1 MRTIFK
7 NTLRAILV
15 ISVSSS
21 VTFAQ
26 NISINETGNVPDQS
40 AILDVQSTDKG
51 VLIPRVDI
59 ADLNTAAPVVAPE
72 TSLLVFNTNAT
83 TGEGYFYWDGL
94 RWVSIYDG
102 WKTTGNVGTTASGNQ
117 NFVGTIDDAIFG
129 IGTENRRAVR
139 VWPEMTSLV
148 GTDDHGLFEIHNRLK
163 IGDGSFDSYPSLNG
177 SIMVGDGAPEI
188 FNGGISLYSNM
199 TPANH
204 SFQGGIR
211 MHNATTGTSTSRGAL
226 ISLKAADL
234 SIASFDDNILFENP
248 NGSERMRIAN
258 DGRVGI
264 GDFSLSNPLAQLHLK
279 GAALN
284 LFLENP
290 GGNTY
295 TINSTGAGDLRFFRV
310 GSGAFPLTIRGAN
323 NFVGINNTN
332 PGANLH
338 VSGQSFF
345 DGTATVNTSGGGSGL
360 RINHNAGGESL
371 TIDHNSANWC
381 ILATISGVGTAR
393 LDENGNWLDVSDKKA
408 KTNIRNIEYGLSDI
422 LKLKPSHYEMK
433 RDGIT
438 TKIGFIAQELY
449 ETLPEVV
456 SLPQEEGQGWAVHYG
471 SITAVL
477 TKAIQEQQEIIEGME
492 HTQEALLNKIESL
505 EESVAKYDQLIE
517 EVRDLKASI
526 EMLDK
531 TNTTSELISE

>member
-59 ADLNTAAPVVAPE
+59 ADLNTAAPVMAPE

-102 WKTTGNVGTTASGNQ
+102 WKTTGNIGTNAND
-117 NFVGTIDDAIFG
+117 NFVGTIDDELFA

-139 VWPEMTSLV
+139 VWPEMNNSL

-163 IGDGSFDSYPSLNG
+163 IGDNSFDSYPSLNG

-211 MHNATTGTSTSRGAL
+211 MHNATTGTSTRGAL
-226 ISLKAADL
+226 ISLKGPDL
-234 SIASFDDNILFENP
+234 SIASLDDNILFENP

-284 LFLENP
+284 LYLENP

-310 GSGAFPLTIRGAN
+310 GSGAFPLTIRGVN

-338 VSGQSFF
+338 VSGQSIL
-345 DGTATVNTSGGGSGL
+345 DGTSTINTNGGGSGL
-360 RINHNAGGESL
+360 RINHGTAGESL
-371 TIDHNSANWC
+371 TITHNSANWA
-381 ILATISGVGTAR
+381 ILANV
-393 LDENGNWLDVSDKKA
+393 NGNLANLDQNGVWNNASDRRLKDDIE
-408 KTNIRNIEYGLSDI
+408 NISYGLNEV
-422 LKLKPSHYEMK
+422 LKLRPVNYIMK
-433 RDGIT
+433 SSGD
-438 TKIGFIAQELY
+438 KQVGFIAQEIDKIIPELVCHPENN
-449 ETLPEVV
+449 ETEML
-456 SLPQEEGQGWAVHYG
+456 SMSYG
-471 SITAVL
+471 NITAVL
-477 TKAIQEQQEIIEGME
+477 TKAIQEQQEIIESME

-505 EESVAKYDQLIE
+505 EDTVAKYDQLVE
-517 EVRDLKASI
+517 EVQSLKASI
-526 EMLDK
+526 ELLDK
-531 TNTTSELISE
+531 SKTTSELIND